1 MCSRTTCS
9 TCGKP
14 EWSGCGAHVEQVLRG
29 VPTDRRCRCREDGT
43 RPPPRSL
50 TDLLTSLFRGSGR

>member
-14 EWSGCGAHVEQVLRG
+14 DWAGCGAHVDQVLRD
-29 VPTDRRCRCREDGT
+29 VPTARRCQCREDGT
-43 RPPPRSL
+43 RPPAPNL
-50 TDLLTSLFRGSGR
+50 GDLLSSLFGGRR